1 MIRSIRTLARTSF
14 VALVLAGVGIA
25 SAQAL
30 NLEFDKAAVGDTV
43 WTGRVSGDV
52 EGTLTTVLIAA
63 DTSQAVWQVEFYW
76 IVTAD
81 DPAMSFVVRLT
92 GTLNSETGEVQM
104 SGSVVDGYRE
114 GAAVDERGQLYDADT
129 SAFRGTIEVHAD

>member
-1 MIRSIRTLARTSF
+1 MHRFRTIARIAVVASTLA
-14 VALVLAGVGIA
+14 LAA
-25 SAQAL
+25 AAAAQTL
-30 NLEFDKAAVGDTV
+30 QLEFDKAAVGDTV

-81 DPAMSFVVRLT
+81 DPDRSFVARLT
-92 GTLNSETGEVQM
+92 GTLDSASGAVAM

-114 GAAVDERGQLYDADT
+114 GARVEEAGELYDADR
-129 SAFRGTIEVHAD
+129 SAFEGTITILAD